1 MLRVMLPPMCR
12 AEGVIWWFQIYWTPS
27 NAIAT
32 IQIDKIELISA
43 LLVYFLT
50 YFFEDNLP
58 TPSALAY
65 PPPSLPR
72 CCVFFNDS
80 NYPGCFI
87 PLGIHKH
94 VIGERTPGSYLQKP
108 CHAPVGVVVAWMHGD
123 PAALPSSV
131 FVLEGRE
138 GSIHQGTMVALESVH
153 SCENPLG

>member
-1 MLRVMLPPMCR
+1 MLPPMCR

-94 VIGERTPGSYLQKP
+94 YRGKNSWVLLTEALSCASWSGCCVDAWRSCCTSFFGFRSRRARGFHPPG
-108 CHAPVGVVVAWMHGD
+108 HHGSFGIS
-123 PAALPSSV
+123 AL
-131 FVLEGRE
+131 L
-138 GSIHQGTMVALESVH
+138 
-153 SCENPLG
+153 